1 MTHHLKKFA
10 FFLVLLM
17 AFAPIQAKSAQ
28 NRPVLVIT
36 DKASAPATMAAY
48 PAATAEKTPSPYA
61 APVTQPSAAK
71 NADGARPLVK
81 IKFDA
86 PNVDYEQA
94 VYMAM
99 SEAMKKNPNA
109 TYDMV
114 AVSPMSGNAAQ
125 TAIQSAHARRNA
137 ETVLRSLSKMG
148 LNINKIDLRAE
159 QSATAQTNEV
169 HILMR

>member
-1 MTHHLKKFA
+1 MTLSLKTP
-10 FFLVLLM
+10 FLFCALM
-17 AFAPIQAKSAQ
+17 AVLATVSTASAQ

-36 DKASAPATMAAY
+36 DKVAAAPAAVNAAPY
-48 PAATAEKTPSPYA
+48 PAVSQTSPSTKE
-61 APVTQPSAAK
+61 VS
-71 NADGARPLVK
+71 NSRPLVK

-99 SEAMKKNPNA
+99 SEAMKKNPKA
-109 TYDMV
+109 SYDMV
-114 AVSPMSGNAAQ
+114 AVTPLSGNAAQ
-125 TAIQSAHARRNA
+125 MAIESAHARRNA
-137 ETVLRSLSKMG
+137 EGVLRSLSKMG